1 MKPPYRLILI
11 FAAFGLVCPLASGQ
25 AVLDKTDFGKSQNTP
40 EDLAN
45 SLVPGK
51 PRAVGRGEKKEEVD
65 PRSLTSKTVKDTTFQ
80 GTLMDIGVEGTG
92 GVKLQDKKGGGIS
105 DKDSKA
111 SNKTD
116 GVVGKDAKVSQ
127 PGGSAGDKNSN
138 ASKPAQTGDG
148 QNKDEKAK
156 SVPSDEK
163 SSDKEK
169 TSASKPDGDR

>member
-1 MKPPYRLILI
+1 MTPPYRLILI

-25 AVLDKTDFGKSQNTP
+25 AVLDKTDFGKSQNTA

-51 PRAVGRGEKKEEVD
+51 PRAVGKGEKKEEVD
-65 PRSLTSKTVKDTTFQ
+65 PRALPSKTVKDTTFQ
-80 GTLMDIGVEGTG
+80 GTLMDIGVDWTG
-92 GVKLQDKKGGGIS
+92 DIKLHDKKGGGSS

-111 SNKTD
+111 PNKTD
-116 GVVGKDAKVSQ
+116 GGVGKDAKVSK
-127 PGGSAGDKNSN
+127 PGGSASDKNSN
-138 ASKPAQTGDG
+138 ASKPGQTGDG

-169 TSASKPDGDR
+169 TSAGKPDGGR

>member
-1 MKPPYRLILI
+1 MKPLYRLTLV

-25 AVLDKTDFGKSQNTP
+25 AVLDKTDFGKSQNTA
-40 EDLAN
+40 EDLQN
-45 SLVPGK
+45 SLIPGK
-51 PRAVGRGEKKEEVD
+51 PRTVGRGEKKEEVD
-65 PRSLTSKTVKDTTFQ
+65 PRSLPSKTVKDTTFQ
-80 GTLMDIGVEGTG
+80 GTLLDIGVDWTG
-92 GVKLQDKKGGGIS
+92 DIKLQDKKGGGSS

-116 GVVGKDAKVSQ
+116 GAAVKNAKVSQ
-127 PGGSAGDKNSN
+127 PGDSAGDKNSN
-138 ASKPAQTGDG
+138 ASKAGQTGDG

-156 SVPSDEK
+156 SVPSEK

>member
-51 PRAVGRGEKKEEVD
+51 PRTVGRGEKKEEVD
-65 PRSLTSKTVKDTTFQ
+65 PRSLPSKTVKDTTFE
-80 GTLMDIGVEGTG
+80 GTLLDIGFDRPGDI
-92 GVKLQDKKGGGIS
+92 KLQDKKGGGSS

-116 GVVGKDAKVSQ
+116 GAAVKNAKVSQ
-127 PGGSAGDKNSN
+127 QGGSAGDKNSN
-138 ASKPAQTGDG
+138 ASRPAQTGDG

-156 SVPSDEK
+156 SVPSEK